1 MTADRCAAEFLGQLE
16 REEMSVLTWGLTD
29 GFFSEIE
36 LEERA
41 EQFLARGQSAGVAYP
56 FDSAWEL
63 VEALLE
69 RQLVWKLPETQRY
82 RTRMAETL
90 RLFARLRQIF
100 PDPQNAAWRKAP
112 NLVADYRLIVRPR
125 LYPMRNVSPYQLLD
139 ELRKQISP
147 SELEESVIRALL
159 RVGTPEER
167 HLARFQVR
175 ATDRIL
181 RMAGQDGTYGTVV
194 SAGTGS
200 GKTLAF
206 YLPAYTAM
214 ATRLS
219 GEYWTKC
226 LALYPR
232 NELLKDQLREA
243 LENAR
248 RISSTLV
255 VHGKRKLV
263 VAALYGD
270 VPYAGRN
277 ILAGNFDSWRQLNID
292 GRKAFEC
299 PFVRCPKC
307 GQSMAWLES
316 DIQKNVECLVCTESQ
331 CSERVEPDEIR
342 LTRERMLAEP
352 ADVLFT
358 STEMLNQRLSSARY
372 SRLFGVGVRSDRRPE
387 FVLIDE
393 AHAYEGVHGAHVAL
407 VLRRWRYAA
416 QAHPHFVGL
425 SATLAD
431 APRFFAELVGI
442 GPGNVAEVWPE
453 PEELLGEGAEYLL
466 ALRGDPSSGTSLLST
481 TIQSLMLLRRVLAS
495 GRRDPNFGSRV
506 FAFTDNLDV
515 INRLYHNLLDA
526 EGWDSFG
533 RPNPARALGP
543 LANLRSP
550 TLPNARERFETG
562 QNWAIVEDIGHVLA
576 PGARV
581 RVSRTSSQDAG
592 VDANAGIVVATSALE
607 VGLDDPEVGAVL
619 QHKAPQSPAAFLQR
633 KGRAGRRQS
642 MRPWTLVVLSDYGRD
657 RVAYQAYDQS
667 FSPYLPARHLPLGN
681 RAILRMQATF
691 ALFDWLALRLPRN
704 EWAEPWV
711 DFSQPATEIQN
722 PRYAADAARRQGLYA
737 GYLRSL
743 LEEAT
748 VREEFEHFLRRS
760 LACDEQEVTAI
771 LWEPPR
777 ALLTEAVP
785 TLLRRLERGWR
796 KSDGVGL
803 EQHEFRAPL
812 PEFVPRALFSDLQL
826 PEVSVRIPRQGQLP
840 QRFEPMPVAQ
850 AMREFSPGRVSRRF
864 GVTHG
869 RERHWIPPGNGIEV
883 VIDSFCPPA
892 DRVDLGRSRYVRS
905 DGVEVSVPVF
915 RPFAIDVALTPQS
928 VQQSSNSFLEWHA
941 EIIPTS
947 AGQALDIPD
956 GSPWREILKS
966 ILVHSHNLGLPVE
979 VRRFAV
985 GATAS
990 VGRGTGPQVVSDLK
1004 FVWNSQA
1011 DTTEPAGIGFVGDV
1025 DGIQVVFQ
1033 YPGKLHQLC
1042 KRDERLVRGLRTAR
1056 FRDLIRTTPALNGL
1070 ANDFQREWLAQVYVS
1085 TVTATAMLESLSIE
1099 QAADAVYKGTSK
1111 TTTMEVLETILQW
1124 SDIDSDSDGNAQC
1137 ADDTVP
1143 RRLKELSDLLNHP
1156 SAKEALHQ
1164 AIGALWHDIDEDWE
1178 IWLRARFKSGLGAA
1192 FIDATQTL
1200 CPRMDSGTL
1209 LLDLRARTE
1218 DSESHRRANSPDTD
1232 EIWITESTIGGM
1244 GFVEEFLKG
1253 YLNDPRRYFRLFEAA
1268 LAPSDLE
1275 FASEELGRVLEI
1287 VTSGREDCEPLCL
1300 GFGSA
1305 RQSSSHAETTTALKT
1320 IRNELAHNGVQPTPT
1335 LMISLNTRILQPG
1348 SNAETD
1354 RFLARALEEWKDAE
1368 RRLGVDID
1376 TRVFAFVKSFD
1387 SSLEETLN
1395 LNMAD
1400 NPNDVRVWRY
1410 GVLNGM
1416 FWPRGAQIRGESLRA
1431 WNPYERLPDCDRL
1444 MLLTALTRVTREV
1457 LVSTPSWFEELASH
1471 LEQHGTAELVAESGQ
1486 SKALAEALLQ
1496 IGGRP
1501 VDSGALLVHARV
1513 TGIRR
1518 EGVRIIAEIEL
1529 PEAFQ

>member
-1 MTADRCAAEFLGQLE
+1 MKADSFAAEFLGQLE
-16 REEMSVLTWGLTD
+16 REEMSVLTWGLAD
-29 GFFSEIE
+29 GFFSENE

-41 EQFLARGQSAGVAYP
+41 EQFLARSRTADVAAP
-56 FDSAWEL
+56 FDSPWEL

-69 RQLVWKLPETQRY
+69 HQLVWKLPDAPRY

-125 LYPMRNVSPYQLLD
+125 LYPRRAVL
-139 ELRKQISP
+139 P
-147 SELEESVIRALL
+147 SELLEELRGQISLSDLQENLIRALL
-159 RVGTPEER
+159 RSGTSEER
-167 HLARFQVR
+167 HLAHFQVR
-175 ATDRIL
+175 ATNRIL
-181 RMAGQDGTYGTVV
+181 RMVGQDGTFGTVI

-214 ATRLS
+214 AGRLS

-248 RISSTLV
+248 RISATLV
-255 VHGKRKLV
+255 AHGKRKLV
-263 VAALYGD
+263 VAALYGE

-277 ILAGNFDSWRQLNID
+277 ILAGKFDSWRQLNV
-292 GRKAFEC
+292 GGNKAFEC

-316 DIQKNVECLVCTESQ
+316 DIRQNLERLVCTESQ

-352 ADVLFT
+352 ADILFT

-372 SRLFGVGVRSDRRPE
+372 ARLFGVGVRSDRRPE

-425 SATLAD
+425 SATLVD

-442 GPGNVAEVWPE
+442 GPGNAAEVWPE
-453 PEELLGEGAEYLL
+453 AEELRGEGAEYLL

-495 GRRDPNFGSRV
+495 GHRDSSFGNRV

-533 RPNPARALGP
+533 RPNQARALGS

-550 TLPNARERFETG
+550 TLPNARERFEVG

-581 RVSRTSSQDAG
+581 RIGRTSSQDAG
-592 VDANAGIVVATSALE
+592 VDANAGIIVATSALE

-642 MRPWTLVVLSDYGRD
+642 MRPWTVVVLSDYGRD
-657 RVAYQAYDQS
+657 RAAYQSYDQL
-667 FSPYLPARHLPLGN
+667 FSSYLPARHLPLGN
-681 RAILRMQATF
+681 RAVLRMQATF
-691 ALFDWLALRLPRN
+691 ALFDWLAFRLPRN
-704 EWAEPWV
+704 EWADPWI
-711 DFSQPATEIQN
+711 DFSQPASEVQN
-722 PRYAADAARRQGLYA
+722 PRFAVDAARRQNLYA

-760 LACDEQEVTAI
+760 LACDEQEATAI

-777 ALLTEAVP
+777 SLLTEAVP

-796 KSDGVGL
+796 KSNAAGV
-803 EQHEFRAPL
+803 EQHDFRAPL
-812 PEFVPRALFSDLQL
+812 PEFVPRTLFSDLQL
-826 PEVSVRIPRQGQLP
+826 PEVTVRIPRQGQIP
-840 QRFEPMPVAQ
+840 QRLETMPVAQ

-864 GVTHG
+864 GVTSG
-869 RERHWIPPGNGIEV
+869 RERHWIPPGNGSEV
-883 VIDSFCPPA
+883 VIDSFCPLA
-892 DRVDLGRSRYVRS
+892 DRVDLGRFRYIRS
-905 DGVEVSVPVF
+905 DDTEVSVPVF
-915 RPFAIDVALTPQS
+915 RPYAIDIALAPAS

-941 EIIPTS
+941 EILPT
-947 AGQALDIPD
+947 ARGQEVDIPD
-956 GSPWREILKS
+956 GSPWQEILKS

-990 VGRGTGPQVVSDLK
+990 VGRGTGPQVVSALK
-1004 FVWNSQA
+1004 FVWNSA
-1011 DTTEPAGIGFVGDV
+1011 EDTTEPAGIGFVGDV
-1025 DGIQVVFQ
+1025 DGIQLIFQ
-1033 YPGKLHQLC
+1033 YPGKLYERC
-1042 KRDERLVRGLRTAR
+1042 RRDDRLVRGLRTAR
-1056 FRDLIRTTPALNGL
+1056 FRDLVREAPTLNGL
-1070 ANDFQREWLAQVYVS
+1070 ANDFQREWLTQVYVS
-1085 TVTATAMLESLSIE
+1085 TVTATALLESMSIE
-1099 QAADAVYKGTSK
+1099 QAAEAVHLGTSR
-1111 TTTMEVLETILQW
+1111 TTTREVLETILQW
-1124 SDIDSDSDGNAQC
+1124 SDIDSDSDGNVQC
-1137 ADDTVP
+1137 TDDTIP
-1143 RRLKELSDLLNHP
+1143 RRLKELSDLLNNP
-1156 SAKEALHQ
+1156 VAKEALYQ
-1164 AIGALWHDIDEDWE
+1164 VIGVLWNDIDEDWE
-1178 IWLRARFKSGLGAA
+1178 GWLRSRFKSGLGAA
-1192 FIDATQTL
+1192 FIEAMHSL
-1200 CPRMDSGTL
+1200 CPRIDSGTL
-1209 LLDLRARTE
+1209 LLDLHARTDE
-1218 DSESHRRANSPDTD
+1218 GQSHQSADPPDTD

-1253 YLNDPRRYFRLFEAA
+1253 YVEDPRRYFRLFEAV

-1275 FASEELGRVLEI
+1275 FASEELGRVLEM
-1287 VTSGREDCEPLCL
+1287 VTSGRLECEPLRL
-1300 GFGSA
+1300 AFGST
-1305 RQSSSHAETTTALKT
+1305 RESSSHADTTIALRT
-1320 IRNELAHNGVQPTPT
+1320 IRNELAHNGVQATPT

-1348 SNAETD
+1348 SNEETD
-1354 RFLARALEEWKDAE
+1354 RFLARSLEEWQDAE
-1368 RRLGVDID
+1368 QLLGVDID

-1387 SSLEETLN
+1387 STLEEALHLN
-1395 LNMAD
+1395 LDA
-1400 NPNDVRVWRY
+1400 NPNDVRVWQY

-1457 LVSTPSWFEELASH
+1457 QVSNPSWFEELASH
-1471 LEQHGTAELVAESGQ
+1471 LEQYGAAELVAESGQ
-1486 SKALAEALLQ
+1486 SETLAEALLR
-1496 IGGRP
+1496 IGGQP
-1501 VDSGALLVHARV
+1501 VDAGALLVHARV

-1518 EGVRIIAEIEL
+1518 EGGRIIAEVEL